1 MQAYYCVYEVLC
13 RSSSDPTIQGELTFA
28 VEFASEEMA
37 EFYDDSDALLTP
49 NLLNLLLTGWQVCG
63 DVKPL
68 CEPSTEEPA
77 VVDLRVEV
85 QYDDVLIKQAV
96 DNSLYVRRL
105 TVKA

>member
-13 RSSSDPTIQGELTFA
+13 CSVSDPSIQGELTFA
-28 VEFASEEMA
+28 VEFASEHMA

-49 NLLNLLLTGWQVCG
+49 NLLNLLLTGWRVCG

-68 CEPSTEEPA
+68 FEPSKEQPA
-77 VVDLRVEV
+77 VVDLRIEA
-85 QYDDVLIKQAV
+85 QSDDVLVKQAV

-105 TVKA
+105 AVKA